1 MTKQTNGKLGSAFW
15 TNFVRLDRVAD
26 GKHSE
31 SKLKEALGATGL
43 QLELQPMGG
52 DAISLIELQK
62 NSKQARELVRAKGF
76 RVPCAS
82 DSRVACAW
90 CWKSRQCN
98 SSFMQQ
104 HLVTCGLCPEAAKE
118 PFRENVAT
126 SRAAEARL
134 GKRSMD
140 ENSARLKEAA
150 TEGAAPKTGLKFM
163 RTSEDVRSFT
173 ERTLSDG
180 EVKAIDVK
188 LARFCYSE
196 GLPFK
201 ALSNPELRG
210 ALSKLNA
217 SWAQKTKLSDWTL
230 RHHFLDDEYEAVS
243 GEAAEK
249 ITAALFVCLVSDG
262 WSGVQKR
269 HVLNLILTTPE
280 PVFLGNV
287 ETKEASV
294 DGKFQAE
301 LFTNT
306 IMANGGPA
314 KVPAIC
320 TDNASVMRKTWRL
333 LREKFHGLFT
343 YGCAPHA
350 FNLHAKDICAMPQF
364 AKLNDNTNTIV
375 TWFNK
380 HLQAD
385 GRATLTRIQLDI
397 YGKEKALVKAGA
409 TRWNSQ
415 VSAAESVL
423 DNRAA
428 LTTLVTE
435 RDFDTSKPGA
445 KDLKKLIVD
454 VDDEYWSLLSEW
466 VDMMQPLR
474 LAIHCLQADYATL
487 SDVFAS
493 FVRVHRGM
501 NETFDEARC
510 ETFAIATRGALKEIF
525 AKRFNFLYHPIHLVA
540 FALDPRYAPYCK
552 APASVI
558 RHWIKELHNNSSDND
573 DLIAEYGLFRASQTD
588 ALQADIWT
596 PKVVADPLKWWTSW
610 GDDFPLL
617 RGLARKVLSLPPSAA
632 AAERNWSTQDFI
644 NSKRRNRLA
653 PDRSNKLV
661 YIYFNR
667 RSLARSEQRKG
678 PGVTDEKLASWAKL
692 LDAHSSFQ
700 WPSAA
705 DGARLFAWVGDDDYD
720 DFDGM
725 YGDQMDDDGELGDD
739 EAADLQAERAAFEP
753 FVPNGF
759 VTLGE
764 GFEVLPCPARLP
776 QDLEVGQ
783 KVARWFGSPYNAW
796 YTGKIEQVN
805 KRKTIQDNVT
815 AEFTDETHGT
825 TWGHWVASA
834 DTYGADR
841 KWVLLKPV
849 PIELD
854 DEEMGEAAGSSAN
867 A

>member
-1 MTKQTNGKLGSAFW
+1 MTCEVETVEARPVGALPGRGQRACQ
-15 TNFVRLDRVAD
+15 VAARASD
-26 GKHSE
+26 
-31 SKLKEALGATGL
+31 
-43 QLELQPMGG
+43 LQPSIGRG
-52 DAISLIELQK
+52 
-62 NSKQARELVRAKGF
+62 R
-76 RVPCAS
+76 
-82 DSRVACAW
+82 SRH
-90 CWKSRQCN
+90 R
-98 SSFMQQ
+98 
-104 HLVTCGLCPEAAKE
+104 
-118 PFRENVAT
+118 
-126 SRAAEARL
+126 
-134 GKRSMD
+134 
-140 ENSARLKEAA
+140 
-150 TEGAAPKTGLKFM
+150 
-163 RTSEDVRSFT
+163 
-173 ERTLSDG
+173 
-180 EVKAIDVK
+180 
-188 LARFCYSE
+188 
-196 GLPFK
+196 
-201 ALSNPELRG
+201 
-210 ALSKLNA
+210 
-217 SWAQKTKLSDWTL
+217 
-230 RHHFLDDEYEAVS
+230 DEYEAVS

-474 LAIHCLQADYATL
+474 LAIHCMQADYATL

-510 ETFAIATRGALKEIF
+510 ETFATLRRAARSKRSLPSASTFSTIQFTWWHSRSIRATRHTA
-525 AKRFNFLYHPIHLVA
+525 
-540 FALDPRYAPYCK
+540 
-552 APASVI
+552 
-558 RHWIKELHNNSSDND
+558 RH
-573 DLIAEYGLFRASQTD
+573 R
-588 ALQADIWT
+588 
-596 PKVVADPLKWWTSW
+596 
-610 GDDFPLL
+610 
-617 RGLARKVLSLPPSAA
+617 PP
-632 AAERNWSTQDFI
+632 
-644 NSKRRNRLA
+644 
-653 PDRSNKLV
+653 
-661 YIYFNR
+661 
-667 RSLARSEQRKG
+667 
-678 PGVTDEKLASWAKL
+678 
-692 LDAHSSFQ
+692 
-700 WPSAA
+700 
-705 DGARLFAWVGDDDYD
+705 
-720 DFDGM
+720 
-725 YGDQMDDDGELGDD
+725 
-739 EAADLQAERAAFEP
+739 
-753 FVPNGF
+753 
-759 VTLGE
+759 
-764 GFEVLPCPARLP
+764 
-776 QDLEVGQ
+776 
-783 KVARWFGSPYNAW
+783 
-796 YTGKIEQVN
+796 
-805 KRKTIQDNVT
+805 
-815 AEFTDETHGT
+815 
-825 TWGHWVASA
+825 
-834 DTYGADR
+834 
-841 KWVLLKPV
+841 
-849 PIELD
+849 
-854 DEEMGEAAGSSAN
+854 
-867 A
+867 